1 MPHGFRLLLDI
12 NLFTTFHKFTRSDIK
27 VSYSIVARL
36 SVRVIRRRRIVS
48 RTFKMRIFI
57 QDVSLL
63 LDTNLLTAFHKSTRS
78 DIKVSYSIVSRL
90 SVRVIRRRRIV
101 SRTFKIGFFIQ
112 DGFSFSIQ
120 ISSLTFYKS
129 IYNDNFNTRYC
140 ALAFR
145 NFLIS
150 ITITLVLTS
159 VLPVLNFPE
168 IIRGFYLHLQQQ

>member
-1 MPHGFRLLLDI
+1 M
-12 NLFTTFHKFTRSDIK
+12 FHKFTRSDIK
-27 VSYSIVARL
+27 ISYR
-36 SVRVIRRRRIVS
+36 
-48 RTFKMRIFI
+48 
-57 QDVSLL
+57 
-63 LDTNLLTAFHKSTRS
+63 
-78 DIKVSYSIVSRL
+78 IVSRL

-101 SRTFKIGFFIQ
+101 SRTFKIGFFMPHGFRLLLDINLLVVLHKFTRRDIKVGYNIVAYLSVRVIRRRRIVSRTFKVRIFIQ